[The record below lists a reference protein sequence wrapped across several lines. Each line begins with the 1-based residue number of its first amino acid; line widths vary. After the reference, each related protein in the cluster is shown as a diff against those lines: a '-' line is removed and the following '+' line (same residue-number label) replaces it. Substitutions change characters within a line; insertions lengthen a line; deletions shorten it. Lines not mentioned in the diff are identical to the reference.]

1 MAKVFI
7 KPTRS
12 FFHDNQLFSV
22 NKTVKVEEKD
32 AELLVK
38 NGWAVLTESKPKA
51 AKTEDDKTDEDAISG
66 SLNDDSSPEMP
77 ENPDNSDLLNENV

>member
-1 MAKVFI
+1 MAKVSI

-66 SLNDDSSPEMP
+66 SLMMIPRLKCP
-77 ENPDNSDLLNENV
+77 KIPTTLIC